1 MWCSCICRRRISSSS
16 SSSSNGKS
24 FPFGTPSITP
34 YLLPLYITSPSQIEC
49 RMTFPLFVD
58 YWGLCGGVV
67 ELLTGVSRGLYIRE
81 LPTLFTLGG
90 ISIHD
95 WLWLFCWLFL
105 GVVSLIRVLPT
116 KCISF
121 CFWFWLRAELRGAE
135 LSKSPLLVSL
145 LCNYSVHAQCAMPKT
160 VFWKYFRKSR
170 KPQSHRKEILRKIN
184 QK

>member
-1 MWCSCICRRRISSSS
+1 MFVYLPKENLVIIIVLIEWQKFSIWHSIHNPIFIAIIHHLTIANWMSNDIS
-16 SSSSNGKS
+16 
-24 FPFGTPSITP
+24 
-34 YLLPLYITSPSQIEC
+34 
-49 RMTFPLFVD
+49 LFVD

-135 LSKSPLLVSL
+135 LSKSPQLVSL